1 MNLVINIIHY
11 GLAMVL
17 GGLLGY
23 QVMLSLLALTVK
35 EVRDFHTH
43 KKRKFAILI
52 PAHNEEKIITKTLY
66 SLFGLVYPKKLYDLI
81 VIADNCTDQT
91 AKLARNLG
99 AKVMERHNPDERGK
113 GFALRWAFDQLLAG
127 EEHYDGIIVFDSD
140 SLVSGNYLDVMN
152 YYLEKGAR
160 VIQSSDLVIP
170 QPEAWSSEATRI
182 GFLLYNYVKPMGR
195 KALGL
200 GVGLRGNGMCFTPE
214 VLREVPWE
222 AWSLTEDLEYGLNL
236 LLQNVHTEF
245 APEAYVWA
253 QMPKVPKNAE
263 TQRTRWEM
271 GRYPIIKKYSP
282 RLFTAFIKRGAI
294 KYLDALIE
302 LITPPLVNTLLVV
315 MIILLLTV
323 AGWLVGWFSIGLIW
337 IWSGITLL
345 GGLHLLLGLIVVGAD
360 HHLLKSLIYIPRYAF
375 WKMALYVRKW
385 ANQDNKNWVRTTR
398 EPR

>member
-23 QVMLSLLALTVK
+23 QVILSLLALTVK

-113 GFALRWAFDQLLAG
+113 GFALRWAFDQLLKE
-127 EEHYDGIIVFDSD
+127 EEHYDAIVVFDSD

-182 GFLLYNYVKPMGR
+182 GFLLYNYVKPLGR

-398 EPR
+398 EHR